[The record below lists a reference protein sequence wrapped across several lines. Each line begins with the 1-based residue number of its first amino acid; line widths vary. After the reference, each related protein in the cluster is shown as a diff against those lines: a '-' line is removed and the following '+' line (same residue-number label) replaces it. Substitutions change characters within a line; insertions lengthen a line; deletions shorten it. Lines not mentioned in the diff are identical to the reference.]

1 MLFSIYLAPVKVW
14 HISRPGE
21 AGGGHVASGHLAEC
35 LRGYLGR
42 GGEQRP
48 GAGAGILAGVVQ
60 GRVVDTDNLPPP
72 GEGSCT

>member
-1 MLFSIYLAPVKVW
+1 MKVW

-42 GGEQRP
+42 GGEQQSGDTGWG
-48 GAGAGILAGVVQ
+48 GAGAR
-60 GRVVDTDNLPPP
+60 GRY
-72 GEGSCT
+72 